1 MEFLSIFVKM
11 ITDCLI
17 QPVARGI
24 GYFYYY
30 KSNITSL
37 DEESQKLENIR
48 HGVEERAEAARR
60 NLQVIS
66 PNVEAWLTSVDITT
80 ADVAAV
86 MQRGRIEVERYGWCP
101 NLKSRYSLSK
111 RAKKITLEM
120 IELRNEGNKHDVFC
134 YPVVEIEAISS
145 NSTEEFDSRKLQEEE
160 VMAAL
165 RDDGVNM
172 IGICGMGGVGK
183 TTLAEKIRA
192 RAKQER
198 LFDDVVMVIVS
209 QQPDFKR
216 IQGEIAREVGLT
228 LEGDNLWSRGD
239 RLRSRLKDQNSR
251 VLIILDDVWEALHD
265 LEKLGIPR
273 GSNHNHRCKV
283 TLTTRLRDVCEA
295 MEAQKIMEVGTLPEN
310 EAWILFRQKASNLV
324 DDPSLLDIAK
334 DVAKECKG
342 LPLAIITVAGALKH
356 KTKPSWEDALKQ
368 LRDAKTRNI
377 PGVHTKVYKILRLS
391 YDHLESDEVRYLFLL
406 CSLFE
411 EDSDI
416 WTEELLRYVMRLG
429 IFSEI
434 ENLEHARNRVCLLL
448 ETLKGCFLLS
458 QGSDKN
464 YVKMHDVVRD
474 VAIYIASEGEHI
486 FMVSHNVNSKE
497 FPRRISY
504 EHFSH
509 MSIVANKFDEL
520 PRPIVCPKLKL
531 LMLKLCFENP
541 FKLQDDFFDG
551 MSKLNVLSMRGDRY
565 KESIW
570 PLPGSIQRLSSLRT
584 LCLSKLRLDDI
595 SVIGELVTLEI
606 LSIKD
611 SQLEELPVEIGKLT
625 NLIILE
631 LRNYKQVELERIS
644 PGVLSRLVRLEELHM
659 VGVEHFSYSTLRE
672 LESLSRLTAL
682 TLSKCSGDVIYNN
695 LGLSSELTRY
705 ALTLGRAYRT
715 TSTIDD
721 YDKNISLEVTET
733 TPLGDWICHKL
744 RKSELV
750 HSTGEGSK
758 NVLTELQL
766 DEFQNVKYLLLDD
779 CDSLTHLL
787 KIHCQNNIPFPELER
802 LEVSRCR
809 GLQYVFCVP
818 LAGGSWTVVCP
829 NDEEEEISRRTREVI
844 KFPNLYE
851 LDLHSLECLT
861 HFCSDSVEG
870 IEFPRLREM
879 SFFELPEFQNFLP
892 TTNNSITHSNPLF
905 DEKVSCLSLEE
916 LSIDGANSI
925 SALCSHQ
932 LPTTYFS
939 KLESL
944 YVSNCGKLRNMM
956 SPSVA
961 RGVFNLRI
969 LKIDGCQSMEEVITE
984 EEQQG
989 EEIMT
994 NEPLFPLLQELRLQS
1009 LPWLGH
1015 FFVTKHALE
1024 FPFLRE
1030 VTIHDCR
1037 EMETFVQQGFVS
1049 LERVNNDDEVN
1060 NKVMFNSKVSFPSL
1074 EELYINGANSISDL
1088 CSYQLPTAHFSKLE
1102 ILNVKECAKLRNLM
1116 SPSVA
1121 RGVLNLR
1128 ILEINDCQSMEE
1140 AITEEEQ
1147 EEEEI
1152 MTNEPLFPLLE
1163 ELKLQRLPKLRH
1175 FFLAKRALEFPFL
1188 RVVCIHDCPEMKT
1201 FVQQGSVSTP
1211 SLESVNNDDEV
1222 KVVDLN
1228 KVMFNSKVSCPSL
1241 EELELDRAESI
1252 SALCSHKL
1260 PTAYLS
1266 KLAKLYVSNCAKLR
1280 NLMSPS
1286 VARGALNLRILEIKD
1301 CQSMEEVI
1309 TEEEQQGEEMTNEFL
1324 FPLLEDL
1331 ELKGLPKL
1339 GNFFL
1344 TKHAL
1349 EFPFLRVVRIH
1360 DCPEMMTFVQQGS
1373 LSTPC
1378 LKRVNND
1385 NEVKVDD
1392 LNRAMFNS
1400 KVSCHS
1406 LEDLTIHWANSITV
1420 LCSYQLPTAYFSKL
1434 VILAVRNCGKLRNLM
1449 SPSVARGVLNLRI
1462 LNIAG
1467 CQSMEEVITLEEQQG
1482 KTIMTNEP
1490 VFPRLEELQLGR
1502 LPKLRHFFLTE
1513 HALKFPFLREVK
1525 IDDCPEMK
1533 TFVQQ
1538 EISVSTPILKWVNR
1552 DDEVKVD
1559 DLNKWTQQK
1568 FNSKSSLFSAQSR
1581 EQKAGQGTTDGYQSE
1596 AKDGDE
1602 SKATDGEKSKA
1613 SNGDESEA
1621 SDDDESEATYGDE
1634 SEAADEDG
1642 SEATESQKGEPA

>member
-111 RAKKITLEM
+111 RAKRITLEM

-198 LFDDVVMVIVS
+198 LFDDVVMVTVS

-324 DDPSLLDIAK
+324 DNPSLLDIAK

-391 YDHLESDEVRYLFLL
+391 YDHLESDEARYLFLL

-416 WTEELLRYVMRLG
+416 WTEELLRYVMRLD

-531 LMLKLCFENP
+531 LMLKLCFEKP

-631 LRNYKQVELERIS
+631 LQNYKQVELERIS

-905 DEKVSCLSLEE
+905 DE
-916 LSIDGANSI
+916 
-925 SALCSHQ
+925 
-932 LPTTYFS
+932 
-939 KLESL
+939 
-944 YVSNCGKLRNMM
+944 
-956 SPSVA
+956 
-961 RGVFNLRI
+961 
-969 LKIDGCQSMEEVITE
+969 
-984 EEQQG
+984 
-989 EEIMT
+989 
-994 NEPLFPLLQELRLQS
+994 
-1009 LPWLGH
+1009 
-1015 FFVTKHALE
+1015 
-1024 FPFLRE
+1024 
-1030 VTIHDCR
+1030 
-1037 EMETFVQQGFVS
+1037 
-1049 LERVNNDDEVN
+1049 
-1060 NKVMFNSKVSFPSL
+1060 
-1074 EELYINGANSISDL
+1074 
-1088 CSYQLPTAHFSKLE
+1088 
-1102 ILNVKECAKLRNLM
+1102 
-1116 SPSVA
+1116 
-1121 RGVLNLR
+1121 
-1128 ILEINDCQSMEE
+1128 
-1140 AITEEEQ
+1140 
-1147 EEEEI
+1147 
-1152 MTNEPLFPLLE
+1152 
-1163 ELKLQRLPKLRH
+1163 
-1175 FFLAKRALEFPFL
+1175 
-1188 RVVCIHDCPEMKT
+1188 
-1201 FVQQGSVSTP
+1201 
-1211 SLESVNNDDEV
+1211 
-1222 KVVDLN
+1222 
-1228 KVMFNSKVSCPSL
+1228 KVSCPSL

-1568 FNSKSSLFSAQSR
+1568 FNSK
-1581 EQKAGQGTTDGYQSE
+1581 AGQGTTDGYQSE

-1613 SNGDESEA
+1613 SDGDESEA

-1642 SEATESQKGEPA
+1642 SEATESRKGEPA

>member
-1 MEFLSIFVKM
+1 MEFLSVFVKM

-17 QPVARGI
+17 QPIAQGI

-30 KSNITSL
+30 KNNITSL

-66 PNVEAWLTSVDITT
+66 PNVEAW
-80 ADVAAV
+80 
-86 MQRGRIEVERYGWCP
+86 
-101 NLKSRYSLSK
+101 
-111 RAKKITLEM
+111 RAKKITLEV

-134 YPVVEIEAISS
+134 YPVIEIEAISS
-145 NSTEEFDSRKLQEEE
+145 NSTKEFDSKKLQEEE

-165 RDDGVNM
+165 RDDRVNM
-172 IGICGMGGVGK
+172 IGICGMSGVGK
-183 TTLAEKIRA
+183 KTLAKKIRA
-192 RAKQER
+192 RVKQER
-198 LFDDVVMVIVS
+198 LFDDVVMVTVS
-209 QQPDFKR
+209 QQPYFKR

-251 VLIILDDVWEALHD
+251 IFIILDDVWEALHE
-265 LEKLGIPR
+265 LEKLGIPK

-295 MEAQKIMEVGTLPEN
+295 MESQKIMEVGTLPEN
-310 EAWILFRQKASNLV
+310 EAWILFRQKAGNLV
-324 DDPSLLDIAK
+324 DHPSLFDIAK

-368 LRDAKTRNI
+368 LSDEKTRNI

-391 YDHLESDEVRYLFLL
+391 YDHLESDEARYLFLL

-434 ENLEHARNRVCLLL
+434 KNLEHARNRVCLLL

-464 YVKMHDVVRD
+464 YVKMHDVVHD
-474 VAIYIASEGEHI
+474 VPIYIMPEGEHI

-509 MSIVANKFDEL
+509 MSIVANKFAEL

-531 LMLKLCFENP
+531 LMLKLCFEKP

-570 PLPGSIQRLSSLRT
+570 PLPGSIQ
-584 LCLSKLRLDDI
+584 
-595 SVIGELVTLEI
+595 
-606 LSIKD
+606 SIKD

-672 LESLSRLTAL
+672 LESLSRLTTL

-695 LGLSSELTRY
+695 LGLSSKLTRY

-721 YDKNISLEVTET
+721 YEKKISLEVTET

-802 LEVSRCR
+802 LEVNRCR
-809 GLQYVFCVP
+809 GL
-818 LAGGSWTVVCP
+818 
-829 NDEEEEISRRTREVI
+829 
-844 KFPNLYE
+844 
-851 LDLHSLECLT
+851 H
-861 HFCSDSVEG
+861 DSVEG

-905 DEKVSCLSLEE
+905 DEKVSWLSLEE

-932 LPTTYFS
+932 LPTAYFS

-969 LKIDGCQSMEEVITE
+969 LKIDSCQSMEEVITE

-989 EEIMT
+989 QEIMT

-1030 VTIHDCR
+1030 MTIHDCR

-1049 LERVNNDDEVN
+1049 LVRVNNDDEVN
-1060 NKVMFNSKVSFPSL
+1060 NKVMFNSKVCL
-1074 EELYINGANSISDL
+1074 
-1088 CSYQLPTAHFSKLE
+1088 
-1102 ILNVKECAKLRNLM
+1102 V
-1116 SPSVA
+1116 
-1121 RGVLNLR
+1121 
-1128 ILEINDCQSMEE
+1128 
-1140 AITEEEQ
+1140 
-1147 EEEEI
+1147 
-1152 MTNEPLFPLLE
+1152 PL
-1163 ELKLQRLPKLRH
+1163 
-1175 FFLAKRALEFPFL
+1175 
-1188 RVVCIHDCPEMKT
+1188 VV
-1201 FVQQGSVSTP
+1201 
-1211 SLESVNNDDEV
+1211 
-1222 KVVDLN
+1222 
-1228 KVMFNSKVSCPSL
+1228 
-1241 EELELDRAESI
+1241 
-1252 SALCSHKL
+1252 
-1260 PTAYLS
+1260 
-1266 KLAKLYVSNCAKLR
+1266 
-1280 NLMSPS
+1280 
-1286 VARGALNLRILEIKD
+1286 
-1301 CQSMEEVI
+1301 
-1309 TEEEQQGEEMTNEFL
+1309 
-1324 FPLLEDL
+1324 
-1331 ELKGLPKL
+1331 
-1339 GNFFL
+1339 
-1344 TKHAL
+1344 
-1349 EFPFLRVVRIH
+1349 
-1360 DCPEMMTFVQQGS
+1360 
-1373 LSTPC
+1373 
-1378 LKRVNND
+1378 
-1385 NEVKVDD
+1385 
-1392 LNRAMFNS
+1392 
-1400 KVSCHS
+1400 
-1406 LEDLTIHWANSITV
+1406 
-1420 LCSYQLPTAYFSKL
+1420 
-1434 VILAVRNCGKLRNLM
+1434 
-1449 SPSVARGVLNLRI
+1449 
-1462 LNIAG
+1462 
-1467 CQSMEEVITLEEQQG
+1467 
-1482 KTIMTNEP
+1482 
-1490 VFPRLEELQLGR
+1490 
-1502 LPKLRHFFLTE
+1502 
-1513 HALKFPFLREVK
+1513 
-1525 IDDCPEMK
+1525 
-1533 TFVQQ
+1533 
-1538 EISVSTPILKWVNR
+1538 
-1552 DDEVKVD
+1552 
-1559 DLNKWTQQK
+1559 
-1568 FNSKSSLFSAQSR
+1568 
-1581 EQKAGQGTTDGYQSE
+1581 
-1596 AKDGDE
+1596 
-1602 SKATDGEKSKA
+1602 
-1613 SNGDESEA
+1613 
-1621 SDDDESEATYGDE
+1621 
-1634 SEAADEDG
+1634 
-1642 SEATESQKGEPA
+1642 

>member
-111 RAKKITLEM
+111 RAKRITLEM

-198 LFDDVVMVIVS
+198 LFDDVVMVTVS

-324 DDPSLLDIAK
+324 DNPSLLDIAK

-391 YDHLESDEVRYLFLL
+391 YDHLESDEARYLFLL

-416 WTEELLRYVMRLG
+416 WTEELLRYVMRLD

-531 LMLKLCFENP
+531 LMLKLCFEKP

-631 LRNYKQVELERIS
+631 LQNYKQVELERIS

-1060 NKVMFNSKVSFPSL
+1060 NKVMFNSKVS
-1074 EELYINGANSISDL
+1074 
-1088 CSYQLPTAHFSKLE
+1088 
-1102 ILNVKECAKLRNLM
+1102 
-1116 SPSVA
+1116 
-1121 RGVLNLR
+1121 
-1128 ILEINDCQSMEE
+1128 
-1140 AITEEEQ
+1140 
-1147 EEEEI
+1147 
-1152 MTNEPLFPLLE
+1152 
-1163 ELKLQRLPKLRH
+1163 
-1175 FFLAKRALEFPFL
+1175 
-1188 RVVCIHDCPEMKT
+1188 
-1201 FVQQGSVSTP
+1201 
-1211 SLESVNNDDEV
+1211 
-1222 KVVDLN
+1222 
-1228 KVMFNSKVSCPSL
+1228 CPSL

-1568 FNSKSSLFSAQSR
+1568 FNSKDKALPMATNLKLKMAMNLKLLMGKNLKQVMVMNLKLVMTMNLKLPMAMNLKLLMKTDLKLLSLERVNQLDFGVMAMKPNQVI
-1581 EQKAGQGTTDGYQSE
+1581 AE
-1596 AKDGDE
+1596 ASDVY
-1602 SKATDGEKSKA
+1602 
-1613 SNGDESEA
+1613 ESEA
-1621 SDDDESEATYGDE
+1621 S
-1634 SEAADEDG
+1634 
-1642 SEATESQKGEPA
+1642 